1 MINYPSLLLH
11 SDDHVH
17 DWRTPS
23 HTRHNHTY
31 TDSHLHMLD
40 ARNFENVCNTPSSFF
55 FSFFF
60 AAFIDSLGG
69 ADGEEPEQGR
79 TSGDDATSEEAFVP
93 ELDCSSE
100 EEDYLSLAREIRRQE
115 QPLATRRSSV
125 DSLGG
130 AVDEELEQERAGG
143 EDASR
148 EEEFVP
154 ESDCSPEEEVY
165 LSLARQIRRRK
176 QPVATRR
183 SSEEADSENGAH
195 TVVAKDCSV

>member
-1 MINYPSLLLH
+1 MYTIGVRPVTH
-11 SDDHVH
+11 GTT
-17 DWRTPS
+17 TP
-23 HTRHNHTY
+23 TLTHTY
-31 TDSHLHMLD
+31 TCWTHVTLKMCVTHRLL
-40 ARNFENVCNTPSSFF
+40 F
-55 FSFFF
+55 FSPFFFF
-60 AAFIDSLGG
+60 AAFVDSLGG
-69 ADGEEPEQGR
+69 ADGEELEQGR

-154 ESDCSPEEEVY
+154 ESDCSSEEEDY